1 MAAAAWSAW
10 RGARPVAA
18 LAIFLLAAAAA
29 PAAAG
34 GGSAAVNGDRLRAE
48 QIRKQASDAAASAA
62 ALAAASRRLHLDRA
76 RHLRL
81 LSSLHRNLT
90 NTLRALSLA
99 ADASPDPS
107 SASAANA
114 SSSSRQLDLQAKD
127 LIRAARAAIADSK
140 PLFDPQ
146 LKIQRLKDA
155 IFAQNEM
162 LARAKK
168 RGAFA
173 SLIAAKSIPKPLHC
187 LAVRLTAERIARPED
202 YADPVPPPRALE
214 DPALFHYAIFSD
226 NVLAASCVVRSA
238 VANSIDPS
246 KHVFHVVTDRMN
258 LGAMQVIIRRMDL
271 RGAHYEVKA
280 FEDYKFL
287 NSSYVPVLRQ
297 LESANLQKFYFE
309 NKLENAT
316 KDASNMKFRNP
327 KYLSMLNHLRFY
339 LPEMYPKLH
348 RILFLDDDV
357 VVQRDLTGLWKID
370 MDGKVNGAVETCFG
384 SFHRYWQYMNFSHP
398 LIKAKFSPDA
408 CGWAYGMNFFD
419 LDSWRREKC
428 TEQYHYWQ
436 NQNENRTLWKLGTLP
451 PGLNHIL
458 LHHEAPGQILAC
470 SWAWVQSKHQH
481 GGDQECCCCA
491 FQW

>member
-1 MAAAAWSAW
+1 MAAAAWSA
-10 RGARPVAA
+10 GPSARTVLALALLLLAVSVAVPVAA
-18 LAIFLLAAAAA
+18 A
-29 PAAAG
+29 

-99 ADASPDPS
+99 ADAATASDPS
-107 SASAANA
+107 YSDPAAANA
-114 SSSSRQLDLQAKD
+114 SSSRQLDLQAKD
-127 LIRAARAAIADSK
+127 LIRAARAAIAESK

-155 IFAQNEM
+155 IFAQNEL

-187 LAVRLTAERIARPED
+187 LAVRLTAERIARPEQ
-202 YADPVPPPRALE
+202 YADPVTPPRALE

-258 LGAMQVIIRRMDL
+258 LGAMQVFF
-271 RGAHYEVKA
+271 H
-280 FEDYKFL
+280 
-287 NSSYVPVLRQ
+287 
-297 LESANLQKFYFE
+297 SA
-309 NKLENAT
+309 
-316 KDASNMKFRNP
+316 
-327 KYLSMLNHLRFY
+327 
-339 LPEMYPKLH
+339 
-348 RILFLDDDV
+348 
-357 VVQRDLTGLWKID
+357 
-370 MDGKVNGAVETCFG
+370 
-384 SFHRYWQYMNFSHP
+384 
-398 LIKAKFSPDA
+398 SPA
-408 CGWAYGMNFFD
+408 CLYI
-419 LDSWRREKC
+419 
-428 TEQYHYWQ
+428 H
-436 NQNENRTLWKLGTLP
+436 
-451 PGLNHIL
+451 
-458 LHHEAPGQILAC
+458 
-470 SWAWVQSKHQH
+470 
-481 GGDQECCCCA
+481 
-491 FQW
+491 